1 MSYNTK
7 NYTEQG
13 GEKTV
18 IGGTLEFGP
27 EGKVVNFPEASKT
40 TVGGVKA
47 AANLEDCQATIPVL
61 PIPTPIQSMRPKA
74 KWTTKTK
81 P

>member
-1 MSYNTK
+1 MSYNAK

-27 EGKVVNFPEASKT
+27 ESKVVNFPEASKT

-47 AANLEDCQATIPVL
+47 GVL
-61 PIPTPIQSMRPKA
+61 MEALS
-74 KWTTKTK
+74 
-81 P
+81 

>member
-1 MSYNTK
+1 MSYNAKTYTK
-7 NYTEQG
+7 QG
-13 GEKTV
+13 GDVSV

-47 AANLEDCQATIPVL
+47 AANLEDCAATDVAGVSAFINNYLLVRL
-61 PIPTPIQSMRPKA
+61 REVGILKD
-74 KWTTKTK
+74 
-81 P
+81 